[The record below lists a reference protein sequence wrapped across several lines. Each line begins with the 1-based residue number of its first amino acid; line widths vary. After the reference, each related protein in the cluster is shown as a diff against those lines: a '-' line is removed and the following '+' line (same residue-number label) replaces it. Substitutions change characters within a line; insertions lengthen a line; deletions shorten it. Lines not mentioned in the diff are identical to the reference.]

1 MQLCLRWLYQK
12 DSGNYEQIINR
23 KNCEGDTPLITAC
36 MYKSNAVL
44 KILLE
49 YGGIDLYV
57 MNSKKLTAY
66 QIALNLVNEQALQ
79 MLMKY

>member
-1 MQLCLRWLYQK
+1 
-12 DSGNYEQIINR
+12 
-23 KNCEGDTPLITAC
+23 

-66 QIALNLVNEQALQ
+66 QIALNLVNE
-79 MLMKY
+79 